1 MHELRRGRHLLPN
14 LRQSATATRI
24 PHQQRSRPRKVTP
37 QKPLARSISSGSP
50 PASPADL
57 PSLGKLV
64 ANEPFWPYP
73 AGAAREG
80 GTERGSR
87 LHGLLGVCSQGPAS
101 ASAASSAAISS
112 SVRWVITVR
121 SLRLGGMASIRRRG
135 RERPDK

>member
-1 MHELRRGRHLLPN
+1 MT
-14 LRQSATATRI
+14 AAATRI
-24 PHQQRSRPRKVTP
+24 PHQQRSRPGKVTP

-50 PASPADL
+50 PASPVDL
-57 PSLGKLV
+57 PSLGKLLV

-87 LHGLLGVCSQGPAS
+87 LHGLLEVCNQGPAS